1 MADDRIRLEAF
12 AKPHVLSSQG
22 WQQLHEAAEESGSL
36 QQSALAE
43 ILDQHELEPPELDAV
58 YCELEQQGIEVIDAE
73 GVAPLQLVPETT
85 TDALQL
91 FLRDAGRHPLLTAA
105 QEVELTKL
113 VERGDLDAKQ
123 TMIESNLRLVVSIAK
138 RYRHQGLPF
147 LDLIQEGTLGLIRA
161 VQKFDWRRGFK
172 FSTYATWWISQA
184 VARGLGDKA
193 RTIRMPVHIVERR
206 QKLKRAERMLSMELG
221 REATLQEVA
230 ERAGLPLKQALEVE
244 EAARASISLD
254 QPLADQEGALFGD
267 MVAGEGPPP
276 EESVED
282 TLRYEA
288 LTEALALLDE
298 RQQTVIVL
306 RYGASRFGAQDAR
319 RDWAAAWGIA
329 RARAPARD
337 GGAQAPCT
345 DARDR
350 VAR

>member
-1 MADDRIRLEAF
+1 
-12 AKPHVLSSQG
+12 
-22 WQQLHEAAEESGSL
+22 
-36 QQSALAE
+36 
-43 ILDQHELEPPELDAV
+43 
-58 YCELEQQGIEVIDAE
+58 
-73 GVAPLQLVPETT
+73 
-85 TDALQL
+85 
-91 FLRDAGRHPLLTAA
+91 
-105 QEVELTKL
+105 
-113 VERGDLDAKQ
+113 
-123 TMIESNLRLVVSIAK
+123 
-138 RYRHQGLPF
+138 
-147 LDLIQEGTLGLIRA
+147 
-161 VQKFDWRRGFK
+161 
-172 FSTYATWWISQA
+172 
-184 VARGLGDKA
+184 
-193 RTIRMPVHIVERR
+193 
-206 QKLKRAERMLSMELG
+206 MELG

-306 RYGASRFGAQDAR
+306 RYGASRFGAEDAR